1 MAVKRRS
8 VVIKPFERQLHVLER
23 EFKKQS
29 CGNPL
34 YEEKLYEIQ
43 ELAAFINRIKKQ
55 NNIEY

>member
-1 MAVKRRS
+1 MKRRS

-23 EFKKQS
+23 EFSKLS

-34 YEEKLYEIQ
+34 YEAKRNEIQ
-43 ELAAFINRIKKQ
+43 DLAAFVDRIKKQ